1 MSDENYGLTIPEGI
15 AYQTMTSGDINDT
28 CESKPHFDV
37 VRQKLRDKVLDGSA
51 DLADRLAAQQTLRL
65 SYNERLPIRD

>member
-1 MSDENYGLTIPEGI
+1 MGEENYGLTIPEGI
-15 AYQTMTSGDINDT
+15 AFQTMTSGDANDT
-28 CESKPHFDV
+28 CETKPHFDV

-65 SYNERLPIRD
+65 SYNERLPIPD